1 MLTVLFSLWQNSA
14 AHMFSLPQVVRCVPV
29 SLCKSSSRAE
39 RSRNPA
45 ISKKSY
51 FPPSSSAASA
61 KIYPATKGS
70 HKASPLIRGQ
80 PWHDCISSFQSCAK
94 IPCLLYQYSSLWQ
107 PHKHRDTIFLPAL
120 CEQMNKVQGHSQFL
134 MLSYLVPKFLSSEI
148 RSLCSEVSRWQPLY
162 FFPLF
167 HPFWI
172 ILLLC

>member
-1 MLTVLFSLWQNSA
+1 MHDNSQNYTWPIGIEYAYSNVFTLTELCCTHVQLTTGGS
-14 AHMFSLPQVVRCVPV
+14 VCVPV

-45 ISKKSY
+45 ISKKSC

-70 HKASPLIRGQ
+70 HKASPLIRAQ

-148 RSLCSEVSRWQPLY
+148 RSLCSEVSS
-162 FFPLF
+162 
-167 HPFWI
+167 
-172 ILLLC
+172 